1 MEGLIGKKIG
11 MTQVFTED
19 GKRVCVTVIEVGPCP
34 VVQVKTMEKDGYVAA
49 QLGFGEQKLWKD
61 PEADKEAHDGRRARN
76 RITKAESGHLTKTGG
91 LTKGVRILK
100 EFKPEAGEEVKVGD
114 VLTVENFKGVK
125 YVDVTGVTKGKGFAG
140 VLKRY
145 GFAGG
150 NMTHGGHSKRRTG
163 GLAARD
169 LPGWIEKGK
178 KMPGHMGDVNRK
190 NINLE
195 VVQIRPED
203 NAILVKGSIPGARN
217 GFVFVRK
224 SLKNAALA
232 FKAAKKG
239 AK

>member
-11 MTQVFTED
+11 MTQVFDAD
-19 GKRVCVTVIEVGPCP
+19 GKRTTVTVIELGPCP
-34 VVQVKTMEKDGYVAA
+34 VVQVKTLENDGYVAA
-49 QLGFGEQKLWKD
+49 QVGFGAQKASRL
-61 PEADKEAHDGRRARN
+61 A
-76 RITKAESGHLTKTGG
+76 KAQQKHFEKA
-91 LTKGVRILK
+91 GVATMKVLK
-100 EFKPEAGEEVKVGD
+100 EFALDAGEEVKVGD
-114 VLTVENFKGVK
+114 QITVANFEGVK
-125 YVDVTGVTKGKGFAG
+125 YVDVTGTTKGRGFAG

-145 GFAGG
+145 NFAGG

-178 KMPGHMGDVNRK
+178 KMPGHMGDVSRK
-190 NINLE
+190 ATNLE

-203 NAILVKGSIPGARN
+203 NAILVKGSIPGARD

>member
-11 MTQVFTED
+11 MPQVYDAD
-19 GKRVCVTVIEVGPCP
+19 GKRTCVTVIEVGPCP
-34 VVQVKTMEKDGYVAA
+34 VVQLKTLEKDGYEAA
-49 QLGFGEQKLWKD
+49 QLGFGPQKAKRL
-61 PEADKEAHDGRRARN
+61 A
-76 RITKAESGHLTKTGG
+76 KAQQKHFEKA
-91 LTKGVRILK
+91 GVETMRMLK
-100 EFKPEAGEEVKVGD
+100 EFALDEGE
-114 VLTVENFKGVK
+114 TVEVGKAITVANFEGVK
-125 YVDVTGVTKGKGFAG
+125 YVDVTGVTKGRGFAG
-140 VLKRY
+140 VIKRY

-217 GFVFVRK
+217 GLVFVRK

-232 FKAAKKG
+232 FKAQKG

>member
-11 MTQVFTED
+11 MTQVFDAD
-19 GKRVCVTVIEVGPCP
+19 GKRTCVTVIECGPCP
-34 VVQVKTMEKDGYVAA
+34 VVQLKTLEKDGYVAA
-49 QLGFGEQKLWKD
+49 QVAFGSQKPQRLS
-61 PEADKEAHDGRRARN
+61 
-76 RITKAESGHLTKTGG
+76 KAERTHFEKA
-91 LTKGVRILK
+91 GVACAKVLK
-100 EFKPEAGEEVKVGD
+100 EFALDAGETLEVGKAV
-114 VLTVENFKGVK
+114 TVANFEGVK
-125 YVDVTGVTKGKGFAG
+125 YVDVSGMTKGKGFAG
-140 VLKRY
+140 VLKKW

-178 KMPGHMGDVNRK
+178 KMPGDMGDVSRK
-190 NINLE
+190 VTNLE

-217 GFVFVRK
+217 GIVFVRK
-224 SLKNAALA
+224 SLKNNV
-232 FKAAKKG
+232 KKG

>member
-1 MEGLIGKKIG
+1 MEGLIGKKVG

-19 GKRVCVTVIEVGPCP
+19 GKRLCVTVIEVGPCP
-34 VVQVKTMEKDGYVAA
+34 VVQLKTLEKDGYVAA

-61 PEADKEAHDGRRARN
+61 PESDKEAHGGRRARN
-76 RITKAESGHLTKTGG
+76 RMTKAESGHLTKTGG

-100 EFKPEAGEEVKVGD
+100 EFALDDGEEVKVGD
-114 VLTVENFKGVK
+114 TLTVENFKGVK
-125 YVDVTGVTKGKGFAG
+125 YVDVTGVTKGRGFAG
-140 VLKRY
+140 VLRRY
-145 GFAGG
+145 KFAGG

-178 KMPGHMGDVNRK
+178 KMPGHMGVVNRK

-217 GFVFVRK
+217 GLVFVHK

>member
-11 MTQVFTED
+11 MTQVYDEG
-19 GKRVCVTVIEVGPCP
+19 GKCTCVTVIEVGPCP
-34 VVQVKTMEKDGYVAA
+34 VVQLKTLENDGYVAA
-49 QLGFGEQKLWKD
+49 QLGFGPQKAKRLAKAQQKHFEKAGV
-61 PEADKEAHDGRRARN
+61 EAMK
-76 RITKAESGHLTKTGG
+76 
-91 LTKGVRILK
+91 VLK
-100 EFKPEAGEEVKVGD
+100 EFAMEDGDKELKVGD
-114 VLTVENFKGVK
+114 KVTVSNFEGVK

-145 GFAGG
+145 NFAGG

-178 KMPGHMGDVNRK
+178 KMPGHMGDVSRK
-190 NINLE
+190 AVNLE

-203 NAILVKGSIPGARN
+203 NALLVKGSIPGARN
-217 GFVFVRK
+217 GIVIVRK
-224 SLKNAALA
+224 SLKNNAIAA
-232 FKAAKKG
+232 KAKKG